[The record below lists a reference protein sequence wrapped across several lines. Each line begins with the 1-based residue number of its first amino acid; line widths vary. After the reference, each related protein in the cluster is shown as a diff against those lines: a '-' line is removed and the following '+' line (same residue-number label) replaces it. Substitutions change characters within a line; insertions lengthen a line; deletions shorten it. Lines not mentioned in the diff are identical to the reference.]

1 MRLTENAVIWL
12 AYADSSRKHVPA
24 HAYAD
29 SRSTEKAEIWLA
41 CADSRRKHMP
51 THALHCL
58 GFVLDICL
66 FASTIFCFKKKYQL
80 SKR

>member
-1 MRLTENAVIWL
+1 VRSTEKAVIWL
-12 AYADSSRKHVPA
+12 AYADSSRKHLPA

-29 SRSTEKAEIWLA
+29 SSRKIWLA

-66 FASTIFCFKKKYQL
+66 FASTIFCLKYQL